1 MNKREVIVKIV
12 ERGIEQ
18 ANDLLSTISSN
29 KINLSAESKE
39 ALVAKLEGVCAS
51 TVEEIIMVE
60 EFLNSEIHQRYV
72 ESTSAMSKVVFEHL
86 LEQDV
91 PKKETIH

>member
-51 TVEEIIMVE
+51 TAEEIIMVE

-86 LEQDV
+86 LEQAV
-91 PKKETIH
+91 QKKETIH